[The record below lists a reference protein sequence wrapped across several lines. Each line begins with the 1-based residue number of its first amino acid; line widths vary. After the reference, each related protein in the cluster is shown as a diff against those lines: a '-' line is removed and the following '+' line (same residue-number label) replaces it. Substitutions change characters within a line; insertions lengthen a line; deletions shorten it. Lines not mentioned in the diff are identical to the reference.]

1 MPDRETGLV
10 MEYVSM
16 KTLKK
21 LGISLDAKDLSDLEV
36 EFFCIIDD
44 EIAKINKEE
53 LNKSRKR

>member
-10 MEYVSM
+10 MEYGSM

-21 LGISLDAKDLSDLEV
+21 LGISLDAKDLTDLEV

-44 EIAKINKEE
+44 EIARINKEE